1 MLAKPWL
8 PLATLSTTCV
18 QCRAVT
24 VRSVH
29 ATYGVRICSG
39 CCKKKVGLVVAT
51 EAKGKYR
58 VTDTDLR
65 GLPFTTRS
73 WYGKE
78 SKLYLLRHVKLAQAR
93 RFGSKAKFEKVDA
106 SRKPYNPGHL
116 SFFYN
121 HYGW

>member
-1 MLAKPWL
+1 MARL

-24 VRSVH
+24 VRASTPPT
-29 ATYGVRICSG
+29 ACASARGAARR
-39 CCKKKVGLVVAT
+39 KWLVVAT

-93 RFGSKAKFEKVDA
+93 RFGSKAKFDKVDA

-116 SFFYN
+116 DFFYRQW
-121 HYGW
+121 GW